1 MLSQAHLRN
10 SNPSLDGPA
19 FGAVTSG
26 FLLGWPV
33 LAAIGL
39 GSLALLLGALAK
51 AALTGSWI
59 GAEPL
64 MISLTGFGLAALGLL
79 LRHRAAQAAEWHAC
93 RQSWR

>member
-39 GSLALLLGALAK
+39 GSLALLLGALTKAELLSLPQTNETLQIPPK
-51 AALTGSWI
+51 AA
-59 GAEPL
+59 
-64 MISLTGFGLAALGLL
+64 
-79 LRHRAAQAAEWHAC
+79 
-93 RQSWR
+93 